1 MKRLLLTLMIISVL
15 FGQYDQLFV
24 GTRPLSMGGA
34 FTAVADDA
42 NTITWNPAGLPG
54 LRRTEF
60 TTTYADLYAMGI
72 SQSYMG
78 FVRPF
83 SDRVALGF
91 DWSNIGFDDT
101 ELLYAENKMN
111 LAIGIQ
117 PHRKVSFGFTFKY
130 LMRDMQLDGTS
141 YGKSSG
147 MGYDA
152 GLLIQLLKN
161 LRLGV
166 GLYDLGGTQVAYKDK
181 TTETILGQAFKLGI
195 SYMPIDGLIL
205 AADYGDRFHFGAEY
219 ILASRFYTT
228 VKHKKNMPGTQIS
241 FRAGMQQDVSGD
253 EKILVPSAGI
263 SLKFKSII
271 VEYGFESHPYLDP
284 THRMTLALQFSP
296 AVVSITTT
304 LISHNPIFRSLH
316 RYYESEPFLK
326 IGLKNIS
333 DADLPVDV
341 SLFLPTMMDN
351 PHSETVTLPP
361 KSEEEYDIGV
371 SFSSDVLT
379 SKKATFD
386 NLVQPE
392 VKVTYKQGGEEKM
405 AQKKM
410 ESSYVLGKGKLTW
423 SNPDMIA
430 CYVTP
435 ADAVVDKFARNFIQY
450 YTPVLNNYFGR
461 SNLGRG
467 IILYDALGTHGLVYN
482 IDLETP
488 FLDIADDKTA
498 FDTVKYP
505 GDMLRDKIGDC
516 DDLTTLYGS
525 LMGNLGIETMF
536 LDVFKPGAGHI
547 FLMFDSGVI
556 PDEVGKYFLDETEVV
571 VLNDKVWI
579 PIEATLVGKSF
590 FSAWKQGA
598 LKYNE
603 MKAEN
608 FVNEISVK
616 EASAKYLAGSHI
628 TPDMPMPEI
637 DGINDLLK
645 EDIKQYGMWLEQ
657 IVYNAVGNK
666 LTAAEDYYDGGVKY
680 MEFGRYKEA
689 INMLETAINMK
700 PIFPDAINTLGVC
713 YTKKEE
719 YEKAIEF
726 YDKALEQSGEHAGYM
741 LNIAISH
748 FMMGNKGMAKQK
760 YNEVVAIDPVFA
772 GKLDKVF
779 GSAKASLA
787 GSISE
792 RPKLEISDDLEAELA
807 AGSSK
812 GLVELKDASKDIE
825 PQDIKKINFRKRRA
839 RSDNIVAI
847 TFARLG
853 NYSMAIDYFRKGV
866 KNDPEELDYKINL
879 AVALYRMYKYEE
891 AIEYYEE
898 VKKAKPELVTQLDF
912 IESMGEITPKF
923 KKFD

>member
-1 MKRLLLTLMIISVL
+1 MNKILWNLLIVSVL

-34 FTAVADDA
+34 FIAIADDA

-54 LRRTEF
+54 MRRTEF

-72 SQSYMG
+72 TQSYLG

-91 DWSNIGFDDT
+91 DWSNVGYDDK
-101 ELLYAENKMN
+101 ELLYSENKLN
-111 LAIGIQ
+111 LAVGVQ
-117 PHRKVSFGFTFKY
+117 PHRLISFGLTLKY

-147 MGYDA
+147 LGYDA
-152 GLLIQLLKN
+152 GLLIQPLKN
-161 LRLGV
+161 LRFGV

-205 AADYGDRFHFGAEY
+205 AADYGDRFHLGAEY
-219 ILASRFYTT
+219 VL
-228 VKHKKNMPGTQIS
+228 KNRLS

-253 EKILVPSAGI
+253 EKIIVPSGGMSI
-263 SLKFKSII
+263 KFKSIVI
-271 VEYGFESHPYLDP
+271 EYGYESHPYLEP
-284 THRMTLALQFSP
+284 THRMSLALQLSP
-296 AVVSITTT
+296 AVVSITSTV
-304 LISHNPIFRSLH
+304 ISHNPIFRSLH

-326 IGLKNIS
+326 VGLKNIS

-361 KSEEEYDIGV
+361 KSEEEYDIGI

-392 VKVTYKQGGEEKM
+392 VKVTYKQGGEEKL

-410 ESSYVLGKGKLTW
+410 ESAYVLGKGKLTW

-450 YTPVLNNYFGR
+450 YTPVLNEYFGR
-461 SNLGRG
+461 SNLGRA

-488 FLDIADDKTA
+488 FLEIADDKST
-498 FDTVKYP
+498 FDSVKYP

-516 DDLTTLYGS
+516 DDLTALFGS

-547 FLMFDSGVI
+547 FLMFDSGVK
-556 PDEVGKYFLDETEVV
+556 PDELGKYFLDDTEVV

-579 PIEATLVGKSF
+579 PVEATLVGKPF

-598 LKYNE
+598 LKYHE
-603 MKAEN
+603 MKEGN

-645 EDIKQYGMWLEQ
+645 EDIRQYGLWLEQ

-666 LTAAEDYYDGGVKY
+666 LNAAEDYYDAGVKY

-689 INMLETAINMK
+689 IEMLETAINMK
-700 PIFPDAINTLGVC
+700 PVFPDAINTLGVC
-713 YTKKEE
+713 YTKKED

-726 YDKALEQSGEHAGYM
+726 YEKALEQGGEHPGFL

-760 YNEVVAIDPVFA
+760 YDEVVTLDPVFA

-779 GSAKASLA
+779 GAAKASAA
-787 GSISE
+787 GSISDG
-792 RPKLEISDDLEAELA
+792 PKLELSDDLEAELA
-807 AGSSK
+807 SGASK
-812 GLVELKDASKDIE
+812 GLVEVADAPKDVKPEDI
-825 PQDIKKINFRKRRA
+825 PKISFRKRRA
-839 RSDNIVAI
+839 RSDNTVGI

-853 NYSMAIDYFRKGV
+853 NYSMAIDYFRKAV
-866 KNDPEELDYKINL
+866 ENDPQELDFKVNL
-879 AVALYRMYKYEE
+879 AVALYRMYKYDE
-891 AIEYYEE
+891 AMLYYEE

-912 IESMGEITPKF
+912 LESMGEITPKF

>member
-1 MKRLLLTLMIISVL
+1 M
-15 FGQYDQLFV
+15 GQYDQLFV

-34 FTAVADDA
+34 FIAVADDA
-42 NTITWNPAGLPG
+42 NTISWNPAGLPG

-60 TTTYADLYAMGI
+60 TTTYADLWAMGI
-72 SQSYMG
+72 TQSYLG

-91 DWSNIGFDDT
+91 DWSNIGYDDK
-101 ELLYAENKMN
+101 ELLYSDNKMN
-111 LAIGIQ
+111 LAVGIQ
-117 PHRKVSFGFTFKY
+117 LHRKFAFGLTLKY

-147 MGYDA
+147 IGYDA
-152 GLLIQLLKN
+152 GLLIQPLKN
-161 LRLGV
+161 LKMGL

-181 TTETILGQAFKLGI
+181 STEIILGQAFKLGI
-195 SYMPIDGLIL
+195 SYMPIDGLTL
-205 AADYGDRFHFGAEY
+205 AADYGDRYHFGAEY
-219 ILASRFYTT
+219 IYASR
-228 VKHKKNMPGTQIS
+228 IS
-241 FRAGMQQDVSGD
+241 FRAGIQQDIDGN
-253 EKILVPSAGI
+253 EKIMVPSAGLSI
-263 SLKFKSII
+263 KFKSIV
-271 VEYGFESHPYLDP
+271 VEYGYESHPYLNP
-284 THRMTLALQFSP
+284 NHRISLALQLSP
-296 AVVSITTT
+296 AVVSITSTV
-304 LISHNPIFRSLH
+304 ISHNPIFRSLH
-316 RYYESEPFLK
+316 RYYESEPFVK
-326 IGLKNIS
+326 VGLKNIS

-341 SLFLPTMMDN
+341 SLYLPTMMDN
-351 PHSETVTLPP
+351 PHSESVTLPP
-361 KSEEEYDIGV
+361 KSEEEYEIGI

-379 SKKATFD
+379 SKKSTFD

-392 VKVTYKQGGEEKM
+392 IKVTYKQGGEEKL

-435 ADAVVDKFARNFIQY
+435 ADAVVDKFARSFIQY
-450 YTPVLNNYFGR
+450 YTPVLNEYFGR

-467 IILYDALGTHGLVYN
+467 IILYDAIGTHGLVYN

-488 FLDIADDKTA
+488 FLDIADDKSA

-525 LMGNLGIETMF
+525 LLANLGIETMF

-547 FLMFDSGVI
+547 FLMFDSGVK
-556 PDEVGKYFLDETEVV
+556 PDEVAKYFLDETEVV

-579 PIEATLVGKSF
+579 PIEATLVGKPF

-603 MKAEN
+603 MKAGN

-616 EASAKYLAGSHI
+616 EATAKYIAGSHI
-628 TPDMPMPEI
+628 TQDMPMPTI
-637 DGINDLLK
+637 DGINNLLK

-657 IVYNAVGNK
+657 IVYNSVGNK
-666 LTAAEDYYDGGVKY
+666 LNAAEDYYDAGVKY

-689 INMLETAINMK
+689 TQMLETAINMK
-700 PIFPDAINTLGVC
+700 PFFPDAINTLGVC

-719 YEKAIEF
+719 FENAIEF
-726 YDKALEQSGEHAGYM
+726 YEKALEQSGDHAGYL

-748 FMMGNKGMAKQK
+748 FMMGNKGVAKQK
-760 YNEVVAIDPVFA
+760 YDEVVLIDPVFA

-779 GSAKASLA
+779 GAAKSSLS
-787 GSISE
+787 GSISDG
-792 RPKLEISDDLEAELA
+792 PKLSISDDLEAELA
-807 AGSSK
+807 SGSSK
-812 GLVELKDASKDIE
+812 GLVTISKAPKDVKPKDI
-825 PQDIKKINFRKRRA
+825 PKISHKKRRA
-839 RSDNIVAI
+839 RSDNTVGI

-853 NYSMAIDYFRKGV
+853 NYSMAIDYFRKSV
-866 KNDPEELDYKINL
+866 EHDPQELDYKINL
-879 AVALYRMYKYEE
+879 AVALYNTNKYDEALTFYK
-891 AIEYYEE
+891 E
-898 VKKAKPELVTQLDF
+898 VKKEKPELVTQLDF
-912 IESMGEITPKF
+912 IESMGEITPNF

>member
-1 MKRLLLTLMIISVL
+1 MKKLLFSLL
-15 FGQYDQLFV
+15 FVSALIAQFDQLFV

-34 FTAVADDA
+34 FIAVADDA
-42 NTITWNPAGLPG
+42 NAITWNPAGLPG

-72 SQSYMG
+72 TQSYVG
-78 FVRPF
+78 LVRPF
-83 SDRVALGF
+83 SDRIALGF
-91 DWSNIGFDDT
+91 DWSNVGFDDK
-101 ELLYAENKMN
+101 ELLYAENKLN
-111 LAIGIQ
+111 FALGYQ
-117 PHRKVSFGFTFKY
+117 PHKMFSLGFTLKY

-147 MGYDA
+147 IGYDA
-152 GLLIQLLKN
+152 GILIQPLKN
-161 LRLGV
+161 LKMGL

-181 TTETILGQAFKLGI
+181 TSEVILGQAFKLGI
-195 SYMPIDGLIL
+195 SYMPIDVLTL
-205 AADYGDRFHFGAEY
+205 AADFGDRFHFGAEY
-219 ILASRFYTT
+219 IFANR
-228 VKHKKNMPGTQIS
+228 IS
-241 FRAGMQQDVSGD
+241 FRAGMQHDFSGS
-253 EKILVPSAGI
+253 EKILVPSAGV
-263 SLKFKSII
+263 SLKFKSIV
-271 VEYGFESHPYLDP
+271 VEYGYESHPYLES
-284 THRMTLALQFSP
+284 THRMTFALQLSP
-296 AVVSITTT
+296 AVVSITST
-304 LISHNPIFRSLH
+304 IINHNPIFRSLH
-316 RYYESEPFLK
+316 RYYESEPFIK
-326 IGLKNIS
+326 VGLKNIS
-333 DADLPVDV
+333 DADLPVNV
-341 SLFLPTMMDN
+341 SLYVPTMMDN
-351 PHSETVTLPP
+351 PHSESITLPP
-361 KSEEEYDIGV
+361 KSEEEYEIGI
-371 SFSSDVLT
+371 SFSSDILT

-392 VKVTYKQGGEEKM
+392 VKVSYKQGGEEKI

-435 ADAVVDKFARNFIQY
+435 ADPVVDKFARDFIQY
-450 YTPVLNNYFGR
+450 YTPVLNSYFGR

-547 FLMFDSGVI
+547 FLMFDSGVK

-579 PIEATLVGKSF
+579 PIEATLVGKPF

-598 LKYNE
+598 MKYNE
-603 MKAEN
+603 MKEGN

-628 TPDMPMPEI
+628 TQDMPIPEI

-657 IVYNAVGNK
+657 IVYNSVGNK
-666 LTAAEDYYDGGVKY
+666 LEKAEDYYDGGVKY

-689 INMLETAINMK
+689 IDMLETAINMK
-700 PIFPDAINTLGVC
+700 PFFPDAINTLGVC
-713 YTKKEE
+713 YTKKENF
-719 YEKAIEF
+719 EKAIEF
-726 YDKALEQSGEHAGYM
+726 YEKALEQSGDHAGYM

-748 FMMGNKGMAKQK
+748 FMMGNK
-760 YNEVVAIDPVFA
+760 
-772 GKLDKVF
+772 
-779 GSAKASLA
+779 
-787 GSISE
+787 
-792 RPKLEISDDLEAELA
+792 
-807 AGSSK
+807 
-812 GLVELKDASKDIE
+812 
-825 PQDIKKINFRKRRA
+825 
-839 RSDNIVAI
+839 
-847 TFARLG
+847 
-853 NYSMAIDYFRKGV
+853 
-866 KNDPEELDYKINL
+866 
-879 AVALYRMYKYEE
+879 
-891 AIEYYEE
+891 
-898 VKKAKPELVTQLDF
+898 
-912 IESMGEITPKF
+912 
-923 KKFD
+923 

>member
-1 MKRLLLTLMIISVL
+1 MKRFFSTLTLFSVL
-15 FGQYDQLFV
+15 FGQQYDQLFV

-34 FTAVADDA
+34 FIAVADDA
-42 NTITWNPAGLPG
+42 NTISWNPAGLPG

-72 SQSYMG
+72 TQSYMG
-78 FVRPF
+78 FVKPF

-91 DWSNIGFDDT
+91 DWSNIGFDDK

-111 LAIGIQ
+111 LAIGVQ
-117 PHRKVSFGFTFKY
+117 PHRKFSFGITLKY

-147 MGYDA
+147 VGYDA
-152 GLLIQLLKN
+152 GILIQPLKN
-161 LRLGV
+161 LKLGV

-181 TTETILGQAFKLGI
+181 TNETILGQAFKLGI
-195 SYMPIDGLIL
+195 SYMPIDELIL

-219 ILASRFYTT
+219 VLASRL
-228 VKHKKNMPGTQIS
+228 S
-241 FRAGMQQDVSGD
+241 FRAGVQQDVTGN
-253 EKILVPSAGI
+253 EKLLVPSGGLSI
-263 SLKFKSII
+263 KFKSLI
-271 VEYGFESHPYLDP
+271 VEYGYESHPYLEP
-284 THRMTLALQFSP
+284 THRFSFALQFSP
-296 AVVSITTT
+296 AVVSITSTV
-304 LISHNPIFRSLH
+304 ISHNPVFRSLH
-316 RYYESEPFLK
+316 RYYESETFLK
-326 IGLKNIS
+326 VGLKNIS

-341 SLFLPTMMDN
+341 SLYVPTMMDN
-351 PHSETVTLPP
+351 PHSQSVTLPP

-392 VKVTYKQGGEEKM
+392 VKVTYKQGGEEKL

-435 ADAVVDKFARNFIQY
+435 ADAVVDKFARSFIQY
-450 YTPVLNNYFGR
+450 YTPVLNDYFGR

-525 LMGNLGIETMF
+525 LMVNLGIETMF

-547 FLMFDSGVI
+547 FLMFDSGI
-556 PDEVGKYFLDETEVV
+556 KPDEVGKYFLDETEVV

-603 MKAEN
+603 MKAGN

-628 TPDMPMPEI
+628 TQDMPMPEI

-645 EDIKQYGMWLEQ
+645 EDIKQYGVWLEQ

-666 LTAAEDYYDGGVKY
+666 LDAAEDYYDAGVKY
-680 MEFGRYKEA
+680 MEFGRNKEA

-700 PIFPDAINTLGVC
+700 PLFPDAINTLGVC

-726 YDKALEQSGEHAGYM
+726 YEKALGQSGDHAGYI

-760 YNEVVAIDPVFA
+760 YDEVILIDPVFA

-779 GSAKASLA
+779 GAAKASLT
-787 GSISE
+787 GSISMG
-792 RPKLEISDDLEAELA
+792 PKLEISDNLELELA
-807 AGSSK
+807 TGSSK
-812 GLVELKDASKDIE
+812 GLMPITKSPINVKPTDI
-825 PQDIKKINFRKRRA
+825 PQVSHKKRRA
-839 RSDNIVAI
+839 RSDNTVGI

-853 NYSMAIDYFRKGV
+853 NYSMAIDFFRKSMEY
-866 KNDPEELDYKINL
+866 DPDEIDYKINL
-879 AVALYRMYKYEE
+879 AVALYRMYKYDE
-891 AIEYYEE
+891 ALRYYEE
-898 VKKAKPELVTQLDF
+898 VKKKKPELVTQLDF
-912 IESMGEITPKF
+912 IESMGEITPIF
-923 KKFD
+923 NKFD

>member
-1 MKRLLLTLMIISVL
+1 MNKILWNLLIVSVL

-34 FTAVADDA
+34 FIAIADDA

-54 LRRTEF
+54 MRRTEF

-72 SQSYMG
+72 TQSYLG

-91 DWSNIGFDDT
+91 DWSNVGYDDK
-101 ELLYAENKMN
+101 ELLYSENKLN
-111 LAIGIQ
+111 LAVGVQ
-117 PHRKVSFGFTFKY
+117 PHRLISFGLTLKY

-147 MGYDA
+147 LGYDA
-152 GLLIQLLKN
+152 GLLIQPLKN
-161 LRLGV
+161 LRFGV

-205 AADYGDRFHFGAEY
+205 AADYGDRFHLGAEY
-219 ILASRFYTT
+219 VL
-228 VKHKKNMPGTQIS
+228 KNRLS

-253 EKILVPSAGI
+253 EKIIVPSGGMSI
-263 SLKFKSII
+263 KFKSIVI
-271 VEYGFESHPYLDP
+271 EYGYESHPYLEP
-284 THRMTLALQFSP
+284 THRMSLALQLSP
-296 AVVSITTT
+296 AVVSITSTV
-304 LISHNPIFRSLH
+304 ISHNPIFRSLH

-326 IGLKNIS
+326 VGLKNIS

-361 KSEEEYDIGV
+361 KSEEEYDIGI

-392 VKVTYKQGGEEKM
+392 VKVTYKQGGEEKL

-410 ESSYVLGKGKLTW
+410 ESAYVLGKGKLTW

-450 YTPVLNNYFGR
+450 YTPVLNEYFGR
-461 SNLGRG
+461 SNLGRA

-488 FLDIADDKTA
+488 FLEIADDKST
-498 FDTVKYP
+498 FDSVKYP

-516 DDLTTLYGS
+516 DDLTALFGS

-547 FLMFDSGVI
+547 FLMFDSGVK
-556 PDEVGKYFLDETEVV
+556 PDELGKYFLDDTEVV

-579 PIEATLVGKSF
+579 PVEATLVGKPF

-598 LKYNE
+598 LKYHE
-603 MKAEN
+603 MKEGN

-645 EDIKQYGMWLEQ
+645 EDIRQYGLWLEQ

-666 LTAAEDYYDGGVKY
+666 LNAAEDYYDAGVKY

-689 INMLETAINMK
+689 IEMLETAINMK
-700 PIFPDAINTLGVC
+700 PVFPDAINTLGVC
-713 YTKKEE
+713 YTKKED

-726 YDKALEQSGEHAGYM
+726 YEKALEQGGEHPGFL

-760 YNEVVAIDPVFA
+760 YDEVVTLDPVFA

-779 GSAKASLA
+779 GAAKASA
-787 GSISE
+787 VGSISDG
-792 RPKLEISDDLEAELA
+792 PKLELSDDLEAELA
-807 AGSSK
+807 SGASK
-812 GLVELKDASKDIE
+812 GLVEVADAPKDVKPEDI
-825 PQDIKKINFRKRRA
+825 PKISFRKRRA
-839 RSDNIVAI
+839 RSDNTVGI

-853 NYSMAIDYFRKGV
+853 NYSMAIDYFRKAV
-866 KNDPEELDYKINL
+866 ENDPQELDFKVNL
-879 AVALYRMYKYEE
+879 AVALYRMYKYDE
-891 AIEYYEE
+891 AMLYYEE

-912 IESMGEITPKF
+912 LESMGEITPKF

>member
-1 MKRLLLTLMIISVL
+1 MKKLLFSLL
-15 FGQYDQLFV
+15 FVSALIAQFDQLFV

-34 FTAVADDA
+34 FIAVADDA
-42 NTITWNPAGLPG
+42 NAITWNPAGLPG

-72 SQSYMG
+72 TQSYVG
-78 FVRPF
+78 LVRPF
-83 SDRVALGF
+83 SDRIALGF
-91 DWSNIGFDDT
+91 DWSNVGFDDK
-101 ELLYAENKMN
+101 ELLYAENKLN
-111 LAIGIQ
+111 FALGYQ
-117 PHRKVSFGFTFKY
+117 PHKMFSLGFTLKY

-147 MGYDA
+147 IGYDA
-152 GLLIQLLKN
+152 GILIQPLKN
-161 LRLGV
+161 LKMGL

-181 TTETILGQAFKLGI
+181 TSEVILGQAFKLGI
-195 SYMPIDGLIL
+195 SYMPIDVLTL
-205 AADYGDRFHFGAEY
+205 AADFGDRFHFGAEY
-219 ILASRFYTT
+219 IFANR
-228 VKHKKNMPGTQIS
+228 IS
-241 FRAGMQQDVSGD
+241 FRAGMQHDFSGS
-253 EKILVPSAGI
+253 EKILVPSAGV
-263 SLKFKSII
+263 SLKFKSIV
-271 VEYGFESHPYLDP
+271 VEYGYESHPYLES
-284 THRMTLALQFSP
+284 THRMTFALQLSP
-296 AVVSITTT
+296 AVVSITST
-304 LISHNPIFRSLH
+304 IINHNPIFRSLH
-316 RYYESEPFLK
+316 RYYESEPFIK
-326 IGLKNIS
+326 VGLKNIS
-333 DADLPVDV
+333 DADLPVNV
-341 SLFLPTMMDN
+341 SLYVPTMMDN
-351 PHSETVTLPP
+351 PHSESITLPP
-361 KSEEEYDIGV
+361 KSEEEYEIGI
-371 SFSSDVLT
+371 SFSSDILT

-392 VKVTYKQGGEEKM
+392 VKVSYKQGGEEKI

-435 ADAVVDKFARNFIQY
+435 ADPVVDKFARDFIQY
-450 YTPVLNNYFGR
+450 YTPVLNSYFGR

-547 FLMFDSGVI
+547 FLMFDSGVK

-579 PIEATLVGKSF
+579 PIEATLVGKPF

-598 LKYNE
+598 MKYNE
-603 MKAEN
+603 MKEGN

-628 TPDMPMPEI
+628 TQDMPIPEI

-657 IVYNAVGNK
+657 IVYNSVGNK
-666 LTAAEDYYDGGVKY
+666 LEKAEDYYDGGVKY

-689 INMLETAINMK
+689 IDMLETAINMK
-700 PIFPDAINTLGVC
+700 PFFPDAINTLGVC
-713 YTKKEE
+713 YTKKENF
-719 YEKAIEF
+719 EKAIEF
-726 YDKALEQSGEHAGYM
+726 YEKALEQSGDHAGYM

-748 FMMGNKGMAKQK
+748 FMMGNKGVAKLK
-760 YNEVVAIDPVFA
+760 YNEVVLVDPVFA

-779 GSAKASLA
+779 GAAKASLG
-787 GSISE
+787 GSISQG
-792 RPKLEISDDLEAELA
+792 PKLKISDDLEAELA
-807 AGSSK
+807 EGSSQ
-812 GLVELKDASKDIE
+812 GLVEIKDVPKNIK
-825 PQDIKKINFRKRRA
+825 PQDIEKVDYRKRSA
-839 RSDNIVAI
+839 RGDNTIGI

-853 NYSMAIDYFRKGV
+853 NYSMAVDYFKKSV
-866 KNDPEELDYKINL
+866 LNDPENMDYKVDL
-879 AVALYRMYKYEE
+879 AVALYRLFKYDE
-891 AIEYYEE
+891 AIEYYDI
-898 VKKAKPELVTQLDF
+898 VKRAKPELVSQLDF
-912 IESMGEITPKF
+912 IESVGEITPNY

>member
-1 MKRLLLTLMIISVL
+1 MKRFFSTLTLFSVL
-15 FGQYDQLFV
+15 FGQQYDQLFV

-34 FTAVADDA
+34 FIAVADDA
-42 NTITWNPAGLPG
+42 NTISWNPAGLPG

-72 SQSYMG
+72 TQSYMG

-91 DWSNIGFDDT
+91 DWSNIGFDDK

-111 LAIGIQ
+111 LAIGVQ
-117 PHRKVSFGFTFKY
+117 PHRKFSFGITLKY

-147 MGYDA
+147 VGYDA
-152 GLLIQLLKN
+152 GILIQPLKN
-161 LRLGV
+161 LKLGV

-181 TTETILGQAFKLGI
+181 TNETILGQAFKLGI
-195 SYMPIDGLIL
+195 SYMPIDELIL

-219 ILASRFYTT
+219 VLASRL
-228 VKHKKNMPGTQIS
+228 S
-241 FRAGMQQDVSGD
+241 FRAGVQQDVTGN
-253 EKILVPSAGI
+253 EKLLVPSGGLSI
-263 SLKFKSII
+263 KFKSLI
-271 VEYGFESHPYLDP
+271 VEYGYESHPYLEP
-284 THRMTLALQFSP
+284 THRFSFALQFSP
-296 AVVSITTT
+296 AVVSITSTV
-304 LISHNPIFRSLH
+304 ISHNPVFRSLH
-316 RYYESEPFLK
+316 RYYESETFLK
-326 IGLKNIS
+326 VGLKNIS

-341 SLFLPTMMDN
+341 SLYVPTMMDN
-351 PHSETVTLPP
+351 PHSQSVTLPP

-392 VKVTYKQGGEEKM
+392 VKVTYKQGGEEKL

-435 ADAVVDKFARNFIQY
+435 ADAVVDKFARSFIQY
-450 YTPVLNNYFGR
+450 YTPVLNDYFGR

-525 LMGNLGIETMF
+525 LMVNLGIETMF

-547 FLMFDSGVI
+547 FLMFDSGI
-556 PDEVGKYFLDETEVV
+556 KPDEVGKYFLDETEVV

-603 MKAEN
+603 MKAGN

-628 TPDMPMPEI
+628 TQDMPMPEI

-645 EDIKQYGMWLEQ
+645 EDIKQYGVWLEQ

-666 LTAAEDYYDGGVKY
+666 LDAAEDYYDAGVKY
-680 MEFGRYKEA
+680 MEFGRNKEA

-700 PIFPDAINTLGVC
+700 PLFPDAINTLGVC

-726 YDKALEQSGEHAGYM
+726 YEKALGQSGDHAGYI

-760 YNEVVAIDPVFA
+760 YDEVVLIDPVFA

-779 GSAKASLA
+779 GAAKASLT
-787 GSISE
+787 GSISMK
-792 RPKLEISDDLEAELA
+792 PKLEISDNLELELA
-807 AGSSK
+807 TGSSK
-812 GLVELKDASKDIE
+812 GLMPITKSPINVKPTDI
-825 PQDIKKINFRKRRA
+825 PQVSHKKRRA
-839 RSDNIVAI
+839 RSDNTVGI

-853 NYSMAIDYFRKGV
+853 NYSMAIDFFRKSMEY
-866 KNDPEELDYKINL
+866 DPDEIDYKINL
-879 AVALYRMYKYEE
+879 AVALYRMYKYDE
-891 AIEYYEE
+891 ALRYYEE
-898 VKKAKPELVTQLDF
+898 IKKKKPELVTQLDF
-912 IESMGEITPKF
+912 IESMGEITPIF
-923 KKFD
+923 NKFD

>member
-1 MKRLLLTLMIISVL
+1 MKRFFSTLTLFSVL
-15 FGQYDQLFV
+15 FGQQYDQLFV

-34 FTAVADDA
+34 FIAVADDA
-42 NTITWNPAGLPG
+42 NTISWNPAGLPG

-72 SQSYMG
+72 TQSYMG
-78 FVRPF
+78 FVKPF

-91 DWSNIGFDDT
+91 DWSNIGFDDK

-111 LAIGIQ
+111 LAIGVQ
-117 PHRKVSFGFTFKY
+117 PHRKFSFGITLKY

-147 MGYDA
+147 VGYDA
-152 GLLIQLLKN
+152 GILIQPLKN
-161 LRLGV
+161 LKLGV

-181 TTETILGQAFKLGI
+181 TNETILGQAFKLGI
-195 SYMPIDGLIL
+195 SYMPIDELIL

-219 ILASRFYTT
+219 VLASRL
-228 VKHKKNMPGTQIS
+228 S
-241 FRAGMQQDVSGD
+241 FRAGVQQDVTGN
-253 EKILVPSAGI
+253 EKLLVPSGGLSI
-263 SLKFKSII
+263 KFKSLI
-271 VEYGFESHPYLDP
+271 VEYGYESHPYLEP
-284 THRMTLALQFSP
+284 THRFSFALQFSP
-296 AVVSITTT
+296 AVVSITSTV
-304 LISHNPIFRSLH
+304 ISHNPVFRSLH
-316 RYYESEPFLK
+316 RYYESETFLK
-326 IGLKNIS
+326 VGLKNIS

-341 SLFLPTMMDN
+341 SLYVPTMMDN
-351 PHSETVTLPP
+351 PHSQSVTLPP

-392 VKVTYKQGGEEKM
+392 VKVTYKQGGEEKL

-435 ADAVVDKFARNFIQY
+435 ADAVVDKFARSFIQY
-450 YTPVLNNYFGR
+450 YTPVLNDYFGR

-525 LMGNLGIETMF
+525 LMVNLGIETMF

-547 FLMFDSGVI
+547 FLMFDSGI
-556 PDEVGKYFLDETEVV
+556 KPDEVGKYFLDETEVV

-603 MKAEN
+603 MKAGN

-628 TPDMPMPEI
+628 TQDMPMPEI

-645 EDIKQYGMWLEQ
+645 EDIKQYGVWLEQ

-666 LTAAEDYYDGGVKY
+666 LDAAEDYYDAGVKY
-680 MEFGRYKEA
+680 MEFGRNKEA

-700 PIFPDAINTLGVC
+700 PLFPDAINTLGVC

-726 YDKALEQSGEHAGYM
+726 YEKALGQSGDHAGYI

-760 YNEVVAIDPVFA
+760 YDEVILIDPVFA

-779 GSAKASLA
+779 GAAKASLT
-787 GSISE
+787 GSISMG
-792 RPKLEISDDLEAELA
+792 PKLEISDNLELELA
-807 AGSSK
+807 TGSSK
-812 GLVELKDASKDIE
+812 GLMPITKSPINVKPTDI
-825 PQDIKKINFRKRRA
+825 PQVSHKKRRA
-839 RSDNIVAI
+839 RSDNTVGI

-853 NYSMAIDYFRKGV
+853 NYSMAIDFFRKSMEY
-866 KNDPEELDYKINL
+866 DPDEIDYKINL
-879 AVALYRMYKYEE
+879 TVALYRMYKYDE
-891 AIEYYEE
+891 ALRYYEE
-898 VKKAKPELVTQLDF
+898 VKKKKPELVTQLDF
-912 IESMGEITPKF
+912 IESMGEITPIF
-923 KKFD
+923 NKFD

>member
-1 MKRLLLTLMIISVL
+1 MKRFFSTLTLFSVL
-15 FGQYDQLFV
+15 FGQQYDQLFV

-34 FTAVADDA
+34 FIAVADDA
-42 NTITWNPAGLPG
+42 NTISWNPAGLPG

-72 SQSYMG
+72 TQSYMG
-78 FVRPF
+78 FVKPF

-91 DWSNIGFDDT
+91 DWSNIGFDDK

-111 LAIGIQ
+111 LAIGVQ
-117 PHRKVSFGFTFKY
+117 PHRKFSFGITLKY

-147 MGYDA
+147 VGYDA
-152 GLLIQLLKN
+152 GILIQPLKN
-161 LRLGV
+161 LKLGV

-181 TTETILGQAFKLGI
+181 TNETILGQAFKLGI
-195 SYMPIDGLIL
+195 SYMPIDELIL

-219 ILASRFYTT
+219 VLASRL
-228 VKHKKNMPGTQIS
+228 S
-241 FRAGMQQDVSGD
+241 FRAGVQQDVTGN
-253 EKILVPSAGI
+253 EKLLVPSGGLSI
-263 SLKFKSII
+263 KFKSLI
-271 VEYGFESHPYLDP
+271 VEYGYESHPYLEP
-284 THRMTLALQFSP
+284 THRFSFALQFSP
-296 AVVSITTT
+296 AVVSITSTV
-304 LISHNPIFRSLH
+304 ISHNPVFRSLH
-316 RYYESEPFLK
+316 RYYESETFLK
-326 IGLKNIS
+326 VGLKNIS

-341 SLFLPTMMDN
+341 SLYVPTMMDN
-351 PHSETVTLPP
+351 PHSQSVTLPP

-392 VKVTYKQGGEEKM
+392 VKVTYKQGGEEKL

-435 ADAVVDKFARNFIQY
+435 ADAVVDKFARSFIQY
-450 YTPVLNNYFGR
+450 YTPVLNDYFGR

-547 FLMFDSGVI
+547 FLMFDSGI
-556 PDEVGKYFLDETEVV
+556 KPDEVGKYFLDETEVV

-603 MKAEN
+603 MKAGN

-628 TPDMPMPEI
+628 TQDMPMPEI

-645 EDIKQYGMWLEQ
+645 EDIKQYGVWLEQ

-666 LTAAEDYYDGGVKY
+666 LDAAEDYYDAGVKY
-680 MEFGRYKEA
+680 MEFGRNKEA

-700 PIFPDAINTLGVC
+700 PLFPDAINTLGVC

-726 YDKALEQSGEHAGYM
+726 YEKALGQSGDHAGYI

-760 YNEVVAIDPVFA
+760 YDEVILIDPVFA

-779 GSAKASLA
+779 GAAKASLT
-787 GSISE
+787 GSISMG
-792 RPKLEISDDLEAELA
+792 PKLEISDNLELELA
-807 AGSSK
+807 TGSSK
-812 GLVELKDASKDIE
+812 GLMPITKSPINVKPTDI
-825 PQDIKKINFRKRRA
+825 PQVSHKKRRA
-839 RSDNIVAI
+839 RSDNTVGI

-853 NYSMAIDYFRKGV
+853 NYSMAIDFFRKSMEY
-866 KNDPEELDYKINL
+866 DPDEIDYKINL
-879 AVALYRMYKYEE
+879 AVALYRMYKYDE
-891 AIEYYEE
+891 ALRYYEE
-898 VKKAKPELVTQLDF
+898 IKKKKPELVTQLDF
-912 IESMGEITPKF
+912 IESMGEITPIF
-923 KKFD
+923 NKFD

>member
-1 MKRLLLTLMIISVL
+1 MKQFLPIIILITVAL
-15 FGQYDQLFV
+15 GQNDQLFV

-34 FTAVADDA
+34 FVAVADDA
-42 NTITWNPAGLPG
+42 NTITWNPAGLPA
-54 LRRTEF
+54 LRRTEI
-60 TTTYADLYAMGI
+60 TSTYANLYNLGV
-72 SQSYMG
+72 SQSYLG

-91 DWSNIGFDDT
+91 DWSNIGYDDS
-101 ELLYAENKMN
+101 ELTYSENKLN
-111 LAIGIQ
+111 LAVGVQ
-117 PHRKVSFGFTFKY
+117 PHKLFSFGLTLKY
-130 LMRDMQLDGTS
+130 LMRDMLLDEAS
-141 YGKSSG
+141 YGKGSG
-147 MGYDA
+147 VGIDA
-152 GLLIQLLKN
+152 AFLIQPLKN
-161 LRLGV
+161 LKMGI
-166 GLYDLGGTQVAYKDK
+166 GIYDLNGSSISYKDK

-195 SYMPIDGLIL
+195 SYMPINGLTIAGDL
-205 AADYGDRFHFGAEY
+205 GDRIHLGAEY
-219 ILASRFYTT
+219 IVASR
-228 VKHKKNMPGTQIS
+228 VS
-241 FRAGMQQDVSGD
+241 FRAGVQQDISGE
-253 EKILVPSAGI
+253 EKLLVPSAGLSI
-263 SLKFKSII
+263 KFKTI
-271 VEYGFESHPYLDP
+271 VMEYGYESVPYLEP
-284 THRMTLALQFSP
+284 THRFTIALQLSP
-296 AVVSITTT
+296 AVVSITKTT
-304 LISHNPIFRSLH
+304 IAHNPIFRSLH
-316 RYYESEPFLK
+316 RYYESEPFVK
-326 IGLKNIS
+326 VGLKNIS

-341 SLFLPTMMDN
+341 SLFVPTMMDN

-392 VKVTYKQGGEEKM
+392 VKVSYKQGGEEKL

-435 ADAVVDKFARNFIQY
+435 ADAVVDKFSRNFIQY
-450 YTPVLNNYFGR
+450 FTPVLNDYFGR
-461 SNLGRG
+461 SNLGRA

-488 FLDIADDKTA
+488 FLDIADDKSA

-516 DDLTTLYGS
+516 DDLTALFGS
-525 LMGNLGIETMF
+525 LLANLGIESMF

-547 FLMFDSGVI
+547 FLMFDSGI
-556 PDEVGKYFLDETEVV
+556 KPDDVTKYFLDENEVV

-579 PIEATLVGKSF
+579 PVEATLVGKPF
-590 FSAWKQGA
+590 FSAWKQGS

-608 FVNEISVK
+608 YVNEISVK

-628 TPDMPMPEI
+628 TPDMPMPTI

-657 IVYNAVGNK
+657 IVYNSVGSK
-666 LTAAEDYYDGGVKY
+666 LIAAEDYYDAGVKY
-680 MEFGRYKEA
+680 MEFKRYKEA
-689 INMLETAINMK
+689 VEMLETAINMK
-700 PIFPDAINTLGVC
+700 PVFPDAINTLGVC
-713 YTKKEE
+713 YTKLEE
-719 YEKAIEF
+719 YAKAIEF
-726 YDKALEQSGEHAGYM
+726 YEEALQQAGEHAGYM
-741 LNIAISH
+741 LNIAITQ
-748 FMMGNKGMAKQK
+748 FMLGNKGLAKQK
-760 YNEVVAIDPVFA
+760 YDEVVMIDPMFE

-779 GSAKASLA
+779 GAAKASMA
-787 GSISE
+787 GPIDG
-792 RPKLEISDDLEAELA
+792 PKLEISDDLEAELA
-807 AGSSK
+807 EGSTK
-812 GLVELKDASKDIE
+812 GLVEVKDAPKNIE
-825 PQDIKKINFRKRRA
+825 PEDIKKVDFRKQRA
-839 RSDNIVAI
+839 RSDNTVGV

-853 NYSMAIDYFRKGV
+853 NYSMAIDYFKKAI
-866 KNDPEELDYKINL
+866 KNDSEEMDYKVNL

-891 AIEYYEE
+891 ALNYYEV

-912 IESMGEITPKF
+912 IESMGENTPKF
-923 KKFD
+923 DKFD

>member
-1 MKRLLLTLMIISVL
+1 MKRLLLTLMIISAL
-15 FGQYDQLFV
+15 FGQQYDQLFV

-34 FTAVADDA
+34 FIAVADDA

-72 SQSYMG
+72 TQSYLG
-78 FVRPF
+78 FVKPF

-91 DWSNIGFDDT
+91 DWSNVGSDDT

-117 PHRKVSFGFTFKY
+117 PHRKVSFGITLKY

-147 MGYDA
+147 VGYDA
-152 GLLIQLLKN
+152 GLLIQPLKN

-166 GLYDLGGTQVAYKDK
+166 GLYDLGGTQVAYEDK
-181 TTETILGQAFKLGI
+181 STETILGQAFKLGI

-205 AADYGDRFHFGAEY
+205 AADYGDRYHFGAEY
-219 ILASRFYTT
+219 ILASRL
-228 VKHKKNMPGTQIS
+228 S
-241 FRAGMQQDVSGD
+241 FRAGVQQDVSGA
-253 EKILVPSAGI
+253 EKILVPSGGLSI
-263 SLKFKSII
+263 KFKSLI
-271 VEYGFESHPYLDP
+271 VEYGYESHPYLEP
-284 THRMTLALQFSP
+284 THRFSLALQFSP
-296 AVVSITTT
+296 AVVSITSTV
-304 LISHNPIFRSLH
+304 ISHNPVFRSLH
-316 RYYESEPFLK
+316 RYYESETFLK
-326 IGLKNIS
+326 VGLKNIS

-341 SLFLPTMMDN
+341 SLYVPTMMDN
-351 PHSETVTLPP
+351 PHSQSVTLPP

-392 VKVTYKQGGEEKM
+392 VKVTYKQGGEEKL

-435 ADAVVDKFARNFIQY
+435 ADAVVDKFARSFIQY
-450 YTPVLNNYFGR
+450 YTPVLNDYFGR

-547 FLMFDSGVI
+547 FLMFDSGI
-556 PDEVGKYFLDETEVV
+556 KPDEVGKYFLDETEVV

-603 MKAEN
+603 MKAGN

-628 TPDMPMPEI
+628 TQDMPMPEI

-645 EDIKQYGMWLEQ
+645 EDIKQYGVWLEQ

-666 LTAAEDYYDGGVKY
+666 LDAAEDYYDAGVKY
-680 MEFGRYKEA
+680 MEFGRNKEA

-700 PIFPDAINTLGVC
+700 PLFPDAINTLGVC

-726 YDKALEQSGEHAGYM
+726 YEKALGQSGDHAGYI

-760 YNEVVAIDPVFA
+760 YDEVILIDPVFA

-779 GSAKASLA
+779 GAAKASLT
-787 GSISE
+787 GSISMG
-792 RPKLEISDDLEAELA
+792 PKLEISDNLELELA
-807 AGSSK
+807 SGSSK
-812 GLVELKDASKDIE
+812 GLMPITKAPKNVKPTDI
-825 PQDIKKINFRKRRA
+825 PQVSHKKRRA
-839 RSDNIVAI
+839 RSDNTVGI

-853 NYSMAIDYFRKGV
+853 NYSMAIDFFRKSV
-866 KNDPEELDYKINL
+866 EYDPDEIDYKINL
-879 AVALYRMYKYEE
+879 TVALYRMYKYDE
-891 AIEYYEE
+891 ALRYYEE
-898 VKKAKPELVTQLDF
+898 VKKKKPELVTQLDF
-912 IESMGEITPKF
+912 IESMGEITPIF
-923 KKFD
+923 NKFD